1 MGNKIR
7 NERSREV
14 NRINRE
20 REHGGDRFLSN
31 ELDLG
36 DVLRRDRFELL
47 VMIGI

>member
-1 MGNKIR
+1 MENKVR

-20 REHGGDRFLSN
+20 RERGGDRFVSN

-36 DVLRRDRFELL
+36 DVLLRDRFELL
-47 VMIGI
+47 